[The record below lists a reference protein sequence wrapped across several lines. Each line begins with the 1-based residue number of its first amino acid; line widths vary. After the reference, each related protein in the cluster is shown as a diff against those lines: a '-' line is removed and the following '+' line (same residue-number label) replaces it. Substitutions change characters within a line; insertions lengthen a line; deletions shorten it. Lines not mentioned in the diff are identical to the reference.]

1 VNGDNLTG
9 QVWVGGGLVRHM
21 PMSPERAAQQARE
34 DEREARQAAFEAELR
49 ADQALGRRRALE
61 MAGVVPRTPLEV
73 AEAAHAVMD
82 RADERKRTATRAEPA
97 RGGYCGGCVV
107 AFDAGA
113 ARRGTQ
119 PPRLGGV

>member
-49 ADQALGRRRALE
+49 GGP
-61 MAGVVPRTPLEV
+61 GVGTPPGPR
-73 AEAAHAVMD
+73 D
-82 RADERKRTATRAEPA
+82 GGCRAEDP
-97 RGGYCGGCVV
+97 V
-107 AFDAGA
+107 
-113 ARRGTQ
+113 
-119 PPRLGGV
+119 